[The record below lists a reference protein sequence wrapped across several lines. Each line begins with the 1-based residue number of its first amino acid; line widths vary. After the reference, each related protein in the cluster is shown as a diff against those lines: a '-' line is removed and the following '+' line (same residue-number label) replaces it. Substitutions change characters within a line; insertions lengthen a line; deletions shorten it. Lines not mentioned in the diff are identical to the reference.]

1 MAKYTIDSSTLTAI
15 ANAIRQKRGT
25 SSNILVSNF
34 ASEILLINGG
44 GGRPTIPNGYWQFKT
59 TDPYKY
65 VILGTDDSTT
75 SDPYFYRL
83 CRSYGFPYT
92 CNVITDY
99 MDRRMS
105 TDEAEGFTEDDAP
118 ALFESAPTTREFL
131 TTCKD
136 RTDIEFALHGSSAKH
151 LVSSDKLTDELW
163 STYYSAYTT
172 EGGTKSLADFK
183 TAFMEAISDYDVA
196 QDAPYV
202 ERARGEIEEVI
213 GKYVDTCG
221 IWGGTGTATV
231 DGIELSINEIGSNNY
246 AWRENGYT
254 ALGYYLVGQF
264 TPGYVDKTE
273 DYIRHLQRD
282 SGGIGDFVDNYNRM
296 KVGDCIELFHHFT
309 DSANIASHKQ
319 SLATIKQYVDANKVR
334 VVTRKQYA
342 ELGEYVANPIV
353 SIDVTRTSATI
364 NVGDTDSKDN
374 YTIIATYLDNTT
386 ADVTEEAI
394 VELIDTSVA
403 GVVNVPAYYRGFQ
416 DTVMV
421 DVQSGGGSNVL
432 EPTIIN
438 KLKIDSTEFKLVTA
452 TDTNNVYR
460 YDVTGLST
468 IYINSTKSKQYQQG
482 WSDVSM
488 STSGDYLSHGENVY
502 YKPTDNPNEVTVP
515 EGMNYFYL
523 YSNAGGDVAYPWT
536 ITKVPTN

>member
-1 MAKYTIDSSTLTAI
+1 MALTDFLTSI
-15 ANAIRQKRGT
+15 ADAIRYAES
-25 SSNILVSNF
+25 SSNPINAQDF
-34 ASEILLINGG
+34 AQRIRALHGG

-92 CNVITDY
+92 CNVISDY
-99 MDRRMS
+99 MDRAMGS
-105 TDEAEGFTEDDAP
+105 DDIEGFTEDDAP

-131 TTCKD
+131 TACKD

-172 EGGTKSLADFK
+172 EGGTKSLAEFK
-183 TAFMEAISDYDVA
+183 TALLEAISDYDVA

-231 DGIELSINEIGSNNY
+231 DGIELSISEIGSNEY
-246 AWRENGYT
+246 AWRDNGFT

-264 TPGYVDKTE
+264 TPSYVDKTA

-282 SGGIGDFVDNYNRM
+282 SGGIGDFVEDYNRM

-309 DSANIASHKQ
+309 DSANIATHKQ
-319 SLATIKQYVDANKVR
+319 QLATIKQYVDANKVR

-342 ELGEYVANPIV
+342 QLGEYVSNPIV
-353 SIDVTRTSATI
+353 SIDVTRSSATI
-364 NVGDTDSKDN
+364 NVGDTDVKSN
-374 YTIIATYLDNTT
+374 YTVVATYLDNTT
-386 ADVTEEAI
+386 ADVTTEAI
-394 VELIDTSVA
+394 IELIDTSVA

-432 EPTIIN
+432 EADVLN
-438 KLKIDSTEFKLVTA
+438 RLKIDQTTFNLVTA
-452 TDTNNVYR
+452 SASTNTYR
-460 YDVTGLST
+460 YDVTGLDK
-468 IYINSTKSKQYQQG
+468 IYVNSTKHKQYQQG
-482 WSDVSM
+482 WSDVP
-488 STSGDYLSHGENVY
+488 LSSNADALSNGENY
-502 YKPTDNPNEVTVP
+502 YYNPTNNPNEVTVP
-515 EGMNYFYL
+515 EGMKYFYL
-523 YSNAGGDVAYPWT
+523 FSNANGDVDFPWT